1 MKKLNKIIKNIFKRK
16 NITIIFLLL
25 MIIII
30 IILLF
35 KVNSLSPIEEHV
47 IKDYSNDYTEYLD
60 IIEDSDRTKLDRYIC
75 YAVKYLS
82 KNENKETI
90 SIKEV
95 NKFIKKHFTIKT
107 SIKKIS
113 AIGISPYM
121 VKNNITIDSKTDDYK
136 LLDDEL
142 SNTDIAT
149 KKIVKYDLIKIKKK
163 NNYKYELTYNKYV
176 VTNPYKVLNYYLG
189 LDSKKQSEN
198 YSITEIEDY
207 LKGKTTEKTFKT
219 YITSNNISK
228 VGKNKGNIK
237 VTYIVNNDG
246 LVLDNIK

>member
-1 MKKLNKIIKNIFKRK
+1 MKKLNRIIKNIFKRK
-16 NITIIFLLL
+16 NITRIFLLL

-107 SIKKIS
+107 SIKK
-113 AIGISPYM
+113 Y
-121 VKNNITIDSKTDDYK
+121 
-136 LLDDEL
+136 
-142 SNTDIAT
+142 
-149 KKIVKYDLIKIKKK
+149 
-163 NNYKYELTYNKYV
+163 
-176 VTNPYKVLNYYLG
+176 
-189 LDSKKQSEN
+189 QQ
-198 YSITEIEDY
+198 
-207 LKGKTTEKTFKT
+207 
-219 YITSNNISK
+219 
-228 VGKNKGNIK
+228 
-237 VTYIVNNDG
+237 
-246 LVLDNIK
+246 